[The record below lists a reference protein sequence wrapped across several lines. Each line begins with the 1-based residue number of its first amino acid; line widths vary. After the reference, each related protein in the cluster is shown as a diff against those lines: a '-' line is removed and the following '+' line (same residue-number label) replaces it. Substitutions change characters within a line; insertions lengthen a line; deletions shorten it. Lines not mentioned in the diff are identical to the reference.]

1 MTIEYHLATLRL
13 SRLWTLVI
21 FPTFYQ
27 IATHSTEILP
37 KSKQLVRLIIVPNCP
52 TFTISQ
58 GLSMDQFW
66 TNSCGMKV
74 SNIKIFEYFSLFK
87 TSQGYVSW
95 RSESSNVSL
104 VENQNLAKPYLLG
117 AQIDM
122 CTSLKH
128 SFHTMTSID
137 LYIFGFASFASSS
150 LCVTLVWLALHNLPY
165 FVF

>member
-1 MTIEYHLATLRL
+1 MSRKFRTDNGIENCLWTRIIIQYNLVTLRI
-13 SRLWTLVI
+13 SRLWPLVI

-37 KSKQLVRLIIVPNCP
+37 ESKQLVRSITVPNCP
-52 TFTISQ
+52 TFPISQ

-87 TSQGYVSW
+87 TSQGHVSW

-104 VENQNLAKPYLLG
+104 AENQKSSQAIFTESSNWKY
-117 AQIDM
+117 AQ
-122 CTSLKH
+122 
-128 SFHTMTSID
+128 
-137 LYIFGFASFASSS
+137 
-150 LCVTLVWLALHNLPY
+150 V
-165 FVF
+165 